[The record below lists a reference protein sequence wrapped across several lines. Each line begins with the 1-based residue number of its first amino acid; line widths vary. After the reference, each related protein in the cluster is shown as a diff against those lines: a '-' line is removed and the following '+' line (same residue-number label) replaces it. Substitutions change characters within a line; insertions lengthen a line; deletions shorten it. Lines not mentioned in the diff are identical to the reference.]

1 MPHRLALYHMIET
14 VMAVVVLIYA
24 VRIALPIGSVSAYQN
39 QTVKLMF
46 SVLVAAP
53 GGWLLWVKSSK
64 WRARALL
71 AVVGT
76 NIYLASLGI
85 AFDWTR
91 FGAAGSAF
99 GMAAIGVILYTKAR
113 SEERDAG

>member
-14 VMAVVVLIYA
+14 VMAIVVLIYA
-24 VRIALPIGSVSAYQN
+24 VRTALPIGIAGAYPSMA
-39 QTVKLMF
+39 VKLVF
-46 SVLVAAP
+46 SPLVAAP
-53 GGWLLWVKSSK
+53 GVWLLWAKSSK

-76 NIYLASLGI
+76 NIYLASLGLV
-85 AFDWTR
+85 FDWTR
-91 FGAAGSAF
+91 FGAVGSAL

-113 SEERDAG
+113 AEERESR